1 VTRWGLNLPLP
12 GLPLPAHRPI
22 VEQLPDLG
30 FDSVWTGEGGGQ
42 DAFTPLAAA
51 AAWQPRLGL
60 GTGVVPAATRGPAV
74 LAQTAATLAELA
86 GGPVLLGVG
95 SSVPAH
101 VEALNGVP
109 FTRPL
114 THTKDTV
121 RTLKRAF
128 GGLQLD
134 TTNNHVMG
142 PAHPKQ
148 APRVILGALRA
159 QMLRFAYDEGD
170 GAIVNLVFA
179 QDLQEVLARADAP
192 RPGKETI
199 VKLFVCPTP
208 DRDHAR
214 AHGRA
219 FLGWLI
225 NQRPYHAFHAELPN
239 ASRLVASQERFAQGD
254 ALGARAALP
263 DDLVDALWLSGHP
276 DEIREQIARYLQP
289 GVTRIVLYIAP
300 TPELIR
306 DPYTLP
312 DVLHAIR
319 PEPARV

>member
-1 VTRWGLNLPLP
+1 MTRWGLNLPLP

-74 LAQTAATLAELA
+74 LAQTAATLAELSS
-86 GGPVLLGVG
+86 GPVLLGVG

-121 RTLKRAF
+121 RTLKRSLS
-128 GGLQLD
+128 GDG
-134 TTNNHVMG
+134 
-142 PAHPKQ
+142 

-239 ASRLVASQERFAQGD
+239 APRLAKSQQRFAQGD
-254 ALGARAALP
+254 TLGARAALP
-263 DDLVDALWLSGHP
+263 DDVVDALWLSGHP
-276 DEIREQIARYLQP
+276 EEIREQIARYLQP
-289 GVTRIVLYIAP
+289 GVTRIVLYVAP

-306 DPYTLP
+306 NPYALP